1 MKKLLRLLVLLV
13 LVALLPATAM
23 AAQTQIAQVPLLNI
37 TGTGTVKPN
46 LMLLFDNSG
55 SMDQTYTPDYVNDNL
70 CRSSISLAFG
80 TRACTVGHPPFMSPD
95 FNKQYY
101 NPQIRY
107 AVPLR
112 ADGSAYPVQNAAATS
127 DWTSVSGDGYGVSRA
142 DLAGN
147 SVNSNI
153 NLVTEFPDLRWCVI
167 INNNLTCQSNTSS
180 YTYPDLLYQTP
191 YATTG
196 APYYYTIGVG
206 QYCADDTLRSCVSTA
221 IGANAP
227 AGYPVP
233 VKVRWCSDR
242 QLTQCQGKRVGNFIY
257 PAYSQPSGALTAY
270 GTIAIGASATATSL
284 GISDVTLTDAQG
296 NTSALIANTVTAPAG
311 TNTAFK
317 QQTMAS
323 ALAAAII
330 ATPNNSSRQMY
341 ACVKTPTGQ
350 SSVPPCSQFG
360 IAIGAE
366 NVVAVVPLICVGNT
380 KSLANCVVVNDLS
393 RQGWGLTAT
402 SPQVQVTG
410 ASPARSVITFSG
422 GNTSNSR
429 SALVRNL
436 ALGSTT
442 LIGNGLFT
450 NPGYLD
456 LGLNRSPAYV
466 ANAIAGKIGTNGNI
480 RAYVGG
486 NALCP
491 GLSNVN
497 VCLINYGVASNNAAI
512 SNFTIDNQNN
522 LGWVRGAT
530 SGYAPAVNDA
540 IPTSTASIS
549 GGLGAPNPF
558 VRVNIVSG
566 RTYPKAADRTD
577 CAGSNCT
584 YAEEMTNFANW
595 YVYYK
600 SRLQMM
606 KTSLGIAFSPITSN
620 YKVGY
625 VKLSTAGAGGAVEL
639 KPADFTG
646 SARESWYSLLYNTT
660 SSGATPIR
668 TAMDNVGRMYANLSP
683 YAYDAGSEVVQYP
696 CQQNFLILTTDGYW
710 NGSSTANV
718 SSNDNVANP
727 ARFCTQ
733 ARGCVDARVQAQPSI
748 ADVALHWYNGGS
760 STGTTSL
767 RRDLEDMSR
776 AGSVPAGAGENTHL
790 HMNTYTLGLGVDGV
804 MTYEPNYDTAPRAG
818 GDFYNL
824 VTGAAT
830 GCPWNNNG
838 PYVWPDPQTGVSANT
853 VQERVD
859 DLWHAAING
868 HGKYFSA
875 QEPRD
880 VVNGLSQALSNMQ
893 IRSGAAAAAAT
904 STPNVTQSDND
915 IFSSTF
921 TTVKWFG
928 ELLDQKIDITDGSAN
943 TAPVWSSHS
952 TLGRQVAAATDA
964 RTIVMMNPAGAV
976 GSDTLPFT
984 FGNMSGAM
992 AGWFSNKCAALA
1004 QCTQLSSADKAIVND
1019 GANMVNW
1026 LRGQQQY
1033 ADDVRFRR
1041 YAITPTTPAGA
1052 TGPLPIVLGDIASSK
1067 PAYVRAP
1074 LADYPDTTY
1083 IGFKSAR
1090 VDPANAL
1097 FRRGA
1102 VFVAAND
1109 GMVHAFDGASGSELW
1124 AYVPRITMK
1133 KLPGLAS
1140 STYGTNHQYTTDGS
1154 PEVAD
1159 IKVTI
1164 GATRQWRTI
1173 LVAGLNAGGRGY
1185 YALDITDTHAAPK
1198 QLWEFCADASV
1209 CARSDA
1215 DIGLT
1220 FGNPQF
1226 GTLADGRWV
1235 VFLTSGYNNVSG
1247 IDGVAGGDGKGYLYV
1262 LDAYTGELLKKIP
1275 TGSGDTT
1282 TPSGLARIT
1291 AISNDPATDPRATY
1305 VYGGDLLGQMWR
1317 FDFTATNGTVA
1328 VLKMGD
1334 AGVLKPITTRPDV
1347 TLCGVPATSTTDGVT
1362 STVLQGQRMV
1372 LWGTGR
1378 LLDVPDTSNT
1388 DQQSLYVI
1396 KDSGATVNVRGP
1408 AMVRQILSQPDDN
1421 TNSAVYAITDNAVDL
1436 AQRDGWYLDFALN
1449 AGERMNLDPQII
1461 SGVANLVT
1469 NMPTSS
1475 SSCSV
1480 GGSSNLYQ
1488 LNVCNGHSVR
1498 NYPAGITL
1506 SNASAAVGYV
1516 VVRLPDGQQKI
1527 ITTLAD
1533 GTKKTDRGV
1542 EEVSAEAHR
1551 VGWRRV
1557 RGE

>member
-1 MKKLLRLLVLLV
+1 MKKLLQILFFL
-13 LVALLPATAM
+13 ALLPGTAM

-112 ADGSAYPVQNAAATS
+112 ADGSAYPVQNAATTS
-127 DWTSVSGDGYGVSRA
+127 NWTSVSSDGYGVSRA

-147 SVNSNI
+147 SVNGNI
-153 NLVTEFPDLRWCVI
+153 NLVTDFPDLRWCVI

-191 YATTG
+191 YAATG

-227 AGYPVP
+227 PGYPVP

-257 PAYSQPSGALTAY
+257 PAYSQPTGALAAY

-296 NTSALIANTVTAPAG
+296 NTSELIANTVTAPTG

-330 ATPNNSSRQMY
+330 ATPNNSLRQMY

-350 SSVPPCSQFG
+350 SSVPACSLFG
-360 IAIGAE
+360 ITIGAE

-393 RQGWGLTAT
+393 RQGWGLTVT
-402 SPQVQVTG
+402 SPQVQVSAAT
-410 ASPARSVITFSG
+410 PARSVITFSG
-422 GNTSNSR
+422 ANTSNTR
-429 SALVRNL
+429 NALVRNL

-442 LIGNGLFT
+442 LIGNGVFT
-450 NPGYLD
+450 NPSYLD
-456 LGLNRSPAYV
+456 LGLNRSAAYV
-466 ANAIAGKIGTNGNI
+466 ANAIAGKIGTSGNI

-491 GLSNVN
+491 GLSNLN
-497 VCLINYGVASNNAAI
+497 VCLINYGVTSNNAAI
-512 SNFTIDNQNN
+512 SNFTIDNQGG
-522 LGWVRGAT
+522 LSWVRGAT
-530 SGYAPAVNDA
+530 SGYAPAVSDA
-540 IPTSTASIS
+540 VPTTTASIS

-566 RTYPKAADRTD
+566 RTYPKAADRID
-577 CAGSNCT
+577 CAGASCT

-668 TAMDNVGRMYANLSP
+668 TAMDNVGRMFANLSP
-683 YAYDAGSEVVQYP
+683 YAYDAGAEVVQYP

-718 SSNDNVANP
+718 TSNDNVANP
-727 ARFCTQ
+727 SRFCTQ
-733 ARGCVDARVQAQPSI
+733 ARGCVDARAQAQPSI

-767 RRDLEDMSR
+767 RRDLEDMTK

-804 MTYEPNYDTAPRAG
+804 MTYEPNYDTAPRTG

-824 VTGAAT
+824 VTAAAT

-880 VVNGLSQALSNMQ
+880 VVNGLSEALSNMQ

-928 ELLDQKIDITDGSAN
+928 ELLDQKINITTGTAN
-943 TAPVWSSHS
+943 TAPVWSSHA
-952 TLGRQVAAATDA
+952 TLGRQVAAATDT
-964 RTIVMMNPAGAV
+964 RTIVMMNPAGTV
-976 GSDTLPFT
+976 GSDALPFT
-984 FGNMSGAM
+984 FANMSGAM
-992 AGWFSNKCAALA
+992 AGWFSNKCGVLA
-1004 QCTQLSSADKAIVND
+1004 QCTQLSTADKAIVND

-1026 LRGQQQY
+1026 LRGQQQH

-1041 YAITPTTPAGA
+1041 YAITPATPAGA

-1083 IGFKSAR
+1083 LAFKDAR
-1090 VDPANAL
+1090 IDPANPL

-1109 GMVHAFDGASGSELW
+1109 GMLHAFDGTTGNELW

-1159 IKVTI
+1159 VKVTI
-1164 GATRQWRTI
+1164 GATQQWRTI
-1173 LVAGLNAGGRGY
+1173 MVAGLNAGGRGY
-1185 YALDITDTHAAPK
+1185 YALDITDTHAAPR

-1235 VFLTSGYNNVSG
+1235 VFLTSGYNNVPG

-1262 LDAYTGELLKKIP
+1262 LDAYTGELLKKVP

-1334 AGVLKPITTRPDV
+1334 AGALKPITTRPDV
-1347 TLCGVPATSTTDGVT
+1347 TLCGVPATSTSNGVT

-1378 LLDVPDTSNT
+1378 LLDIPDTSNT
-1388 DQQSLYVI
+1388 DQQSLYVV

-1408 AMVRQILSQPDDN
+1408 TMVRQLLSLPSDD
-1421 TNSAVYAITDNAVDL
+1421 TNSPVYAITDNAVDL
-1436 AQRDGWYLDFALN
+1436 AQRDGWYLDFSLN

-1506 SNASAAVGYV
+1506 SSASAAVGYV